1 MAEQLLYAS
10 LRVQDEWHRGPA
22 SEEAPSPPL
31 EVNSARQT
39 PLQRSH
45 QSGHGGEKK
54 RVRRERETHTHTH
67 THTPL
72 HVPRA
77 PAYMCTHTCT
87 TDVAQRKQCT
97 VQPSGA
103 PGWSRARG
111 KGGQEIPH
119 PLGELG
125 QVSPEG
131 LGCSTEGCGGHRAP
145 KSLSQGR
152 GTWAQSHTPHT
163 HTHKCM
169 PPCAL
174 GAQMPY
180 LVDCSPW

>member
-1 MAEQLLYAS
+1 MAEQPLCAS
-10 LRVQDEWHRGPA
+10 LWVQDKWHRGSA

-54 RVRRERETHTHTH
+54 SVRRETQHTHTH
-67 THTPL
+67 SLARTPGTSIHVHTHVRGRRGTEE
-72 HVPRA
+72 A
-77 PAYMCTHTCT
+77 MYSA
-87 TDVAQRKQCT
+87 AQRGPWL
-97 VQPSGA
+97 VQSQRKGWAGNTTSPWRAGPSQPQG
-103 PGWSRARG
+103 PGTQHRG
-111 KGGQEIPH
+111 VQRPQSPQESESGPRH
-119 PLGELG
+119 LGIL
-125 QVSPEG
+125 
-131 LGCSTEGCGGHRAP
+131 A
-145 KSLSQGR
+145 
-152 GTWAQSHTPHT
+152 HTPHT

-180 LVDCSPW
+180 LVDRSPW